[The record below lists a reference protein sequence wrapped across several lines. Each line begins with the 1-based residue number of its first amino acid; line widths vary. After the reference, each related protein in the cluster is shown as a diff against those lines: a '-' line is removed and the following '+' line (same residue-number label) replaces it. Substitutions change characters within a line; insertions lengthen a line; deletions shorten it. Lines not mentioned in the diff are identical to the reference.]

1 MSDSFL
7 GPKPVRSV
15 AAFLWMP
22 QFRLSFQHM
31 SHLAPVFV
39 RTLAGI
45 FAGAGLIARNHPA
58 LLYGSPEVNSRDAGF
73 SALMGDAWFG
83 LRTRKTD
90 ITQWGL
96 FIGVALLL
104 ALTFMALLTTIATL
118 AFGVGAS
125 AQAQLFSH
133 PMPGDSSV
141 NGHTPSP
148 PYDMAVPAPGTPQ
161 GDYGIM
167 MLDKVVRAGASGK
180 GIPMQNALRDLMLVY
195 NSAVLVIASVILFW
209 MIVTVVVDTAKTGQV
224 GGGRHNMVWGP
235 IRIVFA
241 LALLIPLGSA
251 GFSSGQYMVMKIAEW
266 GNNLGTNA
274 WNAYVMGTM
283 SANNIVS
290 DQATS
295 PATALIKDYEKM
307 WVCAVSY
314 NAAMQKINSPER
326 MEKQSSIGNPLDGKR
341 QFELVASDNHSCGT
355 LVYEDSN
362 YGIDL
367 VNTYVR
373 SGWIGQADQIS
384 QKLDLMKRTMRE
396 QYSTIFFS
404 LEPKIKQA
412 ACRFASTS
420 VLFSSRED
428 RTLLSTQP
436 ECAGAGISV
445 PSEGQVATS
454 PTVATLGY
462 GDIQAIN
469 AEFGRRVEAALQSQI
484 GALRN
489 AFQDRSMLEMMTER
503 GWAGMGA
510 WYHRIAQINAVTA
523 SLTKP
528 PITVTAHN
536 LGTKGDHVVI
546 RDTLSIL
553 RSYDEWWLAYTVSN
567 GASPEINSTTGDV
580 QASSVDVS
588 TEGRKTG
595 MMQVLRNLASGDNNV
610 LDVLLDAMGL
620 GPRLGA
626 KIITVMGGGE
636 GVYPLA
642 QLTTIGDVLVS
653 IGVLLHSVL
662 VILHAVMALLST
674 KVEALTFGGGLDL
687 APLAD
692 AYLFKLLGSFAN
704 IFLAAG
710 LTLKF
715 YIPLIPFMRVIF
727 SVLTWIISVF
737 EAVVMVPIAALA
749 HLNLEGEGLAGG
761 AKNVWIL
768 WLNVL
773 LRPILTVI
781 GFVGAM
787 LVFNSFVSFFND
799 NFSKSLSAGLPAGG
813 FANLVA
819 VIVMMVI
826 YVFVIYTVA
835 NTVFKMLDIIPS
847 ALMRWMGGQADHSFD
862 NDGDKAALIAASN
875 MLRSAPGISAPR
887 GGVKKN
893 DQDGPNIKKG
903 QEGGG
908 DKPGAPRPA

>member
-1 MSDSFL
+1 MSDNFL

-39 RTLAGI
+39 RTLAGV

-73 SALMGDAWFG
+73 SALIGDAWFS
-83 LRTRKTD
+83 LRSSKSGVS
-90 ITQWGL
+90 QWGL

-104 ALTFMALLTTIATL
+104 ALTFMALLTTVATI
-118 AFGVGAS
+118 AFGVGTS

-133 PMPGDSSV
+133 PLGDSSV
-141 NGHTPSP
+141 DGHVPAP
-148 PYDMAVPAPGTPQ
+148 PYDMAVPASGTPQ

-167 MLDKVVRAGASGK
+167 MLDKVVRAGASGQ

-209 MIVTVVVDTAKTGQV
+209 MIVSVVVDTAKTGQV

-251 GFSSGQYMVMKIAEW
+251 GFSSGQYMVMKVAEW

-274 WNAYVMGTM
+274 WTAYVRGTM
-283 SANNIVS
+283 SASNIVA
-290 DQATS
+290 DYATS
-295 PATALIKDYEKM
+295 PATTLIKDYEKM

-314 NAAMQKINSPER
+314 NAAMGKMNSPER
-326 MEKQSSIGNPLDGKR
+326 MVKRNSIGNPLDGKR
-341 QFELVASDNHSCGT
+341 QFELVAQDNHSCGT

-362 YGIDL
+362 YGLDVL
-367 VNTYVR
+367 QTYV
-373 SGWIGQADQIS
+373 GTDFTGQADQIS
-384 QKLDLMKRTMRE
+384 RRLDLMKRTMRE
-396 QYSTIFFS
+396 QYSQIFFS
-404 LEPKIKQA
+404 LEPKVKQA

-420 VLFSSRED
+420 VLFSSRAD
-428 RTLLSTQP
+428 RTLLSSQP
-436 ECAGAGISV
+436 ECAGAGIAI
-445 PSEGQVATS
+445 PSEGQNATS

-462 GDIQAIN
+462 GDIQEIN
-469 AEFGRRVEAALQSQI
+469 AEFGQRVEAALQSQI

-489 AFQDRSMLEMMTER
+489 AFQDRSMLDMMTER

-528 PITVTAHN
+528 PITVMTHN
-536 LGTKGDHVVI
+536 LGQKGDHVVI

-553 RSYDEWWLAYTVSN
+553 KSYDEWWLAYTVSN
-567 GASPEINSTTGDV
+567 GSAPQINRTTGGT
-580 QASSVDVS
+580 QSSSMDVS
-588 TEGRKTG
+588 GEERKTG
-595 MMQVLRNLASGDNNV
+595 LTQVLRNLASGDSNV
-610 LDVLLDAMGL
+610 IDVLLDAMGL
-620 GPRLGA
+620 GPRMAAGIVTAL
-626 KIITVMGGGE
+626 GGGE
-636 GVYPLA
+636 NIYPLA
-642 QLTTIGDVLVS
+642 QLTTIGDHLVA
-653 IGVLLHSVL
+653 IGTLFHVALLIV
-662 VILHAVMALLST
+662 HAIMALLST
-674 KVEALTFGGGLDL
+674 EASVLGIGGGLDL
-687 APLAD
+687 GPLAES
-692 AYLFKLLGSFAN
+692 YFFKMMGAFAT

-710 LTLKF
+710 LMLKF

-749 HLNLEGEGLAGG
+749 HLSLEGEGLAGG

-781 GFVGAM
+781 GFIGAM
-787 LVFNSFVSFFND
+787 LVFNAFVSFFND
-799 NFSKSLSAGLPAGG
+799 NFSKSLAAGLPAGG
-813 FANLVA
+813 FA
-819 VIVMMVI
+819 VIYSLLVMMVI
-826 YVFVIYTVA
+826 YVFIIYTVA

-847 ALMRWMGGQADHSFD
+847 AMMRWLGGSPDQSFD

-875 MLRSAPGISAPR
+875 ML
-887 GGVKKN
+887 
-893 DQDGPNIKKG
+893 KG
-903 QEGGG
+903 LPMPGGG
-908 DKPGAPRPA
+908 KKPEAPKKTPKMEKDDPPPKAT